1 MEDQIKMSYL
11 AEKKAYKVLRRTSD
25 STTYYR
31 WQPMDYSANEDAIC
45 RYSTLNNSVNAT
57 AVFLE
62 WQYKSAVSAFYECI
76 PVIRANVSGANS
88 SFNFYTAG
96 HNYTGLLP
104 RQYASA
110 MRFYN
115 KATNTANALNNHIFL
130 KSFALDKDV
139 GYTGYQY
146 QVSGTSD
153 TTSYGTD
160 NTGGCIFFLPIAD
173 NR

>member
-1 MEDQIKMSYL
+1 MSYL

-31 WQPMDYSANEDAIC
+31 WQPIDFASNEDAIC
-45 RYSTLNNSVNAT
+45 RYSELNTTVNAT
-57 AVFLE
+57 SVYPE
-62 WQYKSAVSAFYECI
+62 WLYKSSVSAFYECI
-76 PVIRANVSGANS
+76 PVIRANTTSSNS
-88 SFNFYTAG
+88 AFNFYTAG

-104 RQYASA
+104 RHYASA

-115 KATNTANALNNHIFL
+115 KATNTSGALTNHIFL
-130 KSFALDKDV
+130 KSFALDKNV
-139 GYTGYQY
+139 GYTGYQF

>member
-1 MEDQIKMSYL
+1 MSYL

-31 WQPMDYSANEDAIC
+31 WQPMDYAANEDAIC
-45 RYSTLNNSVNAT
+45 RYSTLNTTVNAT
-57 AVFLE
+57 AVYPE

-76 PVIRANVSGANS
+76 PVIRANAAGSNS

-96 HNYTGLLP
+96 KGYTGLLP

-110 MRFYN
+110 MRYYN
-115 KATNTANALNNHIFL
+115 KATNTTVPLTSHIFL

-146 QVSGTSD
+146 QVSGNSD